1 MVFYPEGPTKEDMGS
16 ADFILLINMLVAGL
30 LAAAFMAV
38 AVYGTRGVSARWLAT
53 SYLLGMVY
61 CVVEVTI
68 PAFADARLPVVTA
81 FAVFLGATIAFNGG
95 LAHKYGVRPPWA
107 PMLSFLVVASVAV
120 YLVQDLPRQSLTR
133 MMAYQLPYAVMQLA
147 ALGIVLSSRQR
158 LGWLDYALALVLGA
172 SALQFASKPLIAGA
186 LGGWGAYPQAY
197 VTTSYALVSQSLGT
211 VFALAL
217 ALLALAVL
225 VRDALAEATSKS
237 ETDTLSR
244 LFNRGGF
251 ERHADLAMRD
261 AVRRGVPVALVIA
274 DLDYF
279 KNINDSYGHACGDRV
294 IETFAGFLRE
304 AAAEHHVAGR
314 IGGEEFAIILPG
326 TNLAAA
332 RLFAEGARNA
342 FGALPIEG
350 LPADHRCS
358 ASFGVAELAAEES
371 FADLL
376 RRADAAL
383 YEAKNAG
390 RDCVRV
396 SGAPRRR
403 QTPTIFNGK
412 G

>member
-1 MVFYPEGPTKEDMGS
+1 MGS
-16 ADFILLINMLVAGL
+16 ADFILMINLVVAGL
-30 LAAAFMAV
+30 LAVAFMAI
-38 AVYGTRGVSARWLAT
+38 AAYGTGRVSARWLAF
-53 SYLLGMVY
+53 SYLLGMAY
-61 CVVEVTI
+61 FAIEFSI
-68 PAFADARLPVVTA
+68 PAFSNARLPVVAA

-107 PMLSFLVVASVAV
+107 PMLCFLVVASVAV
-120 YLVQDLPRQSLTR
+120 YLVQDLPRQSLAR
-133 MMAYQLPYAVMQLA
+133 MMAYQLPYAAMQFA

-158 LGWLDYALALVLGA
+158 LAWLDHVLALVLGA
-172 SALQFASKPLIAGA
+172 SAVQFASKPFIAGA
-186 LGGWGAYPQAY
+186 LGGWGSDPQAY
-197 VTTSYALVSQSLGT
+197 VTTAYALVSQSVGT
-211 VFALAL
+211 VFGLAL

-225 VRDALAEATSKS
+225 VRDALSEATSKS
-237 ETDTLSR
+237 ETDALSR

-251 ERHADLAMRD
+251 ERHANFAIRD

-279 KNINDSYGHACGDRV
+279 KSINDNYGHACGDRV

-304 AAAEHHVAGR
+304 AAAEHYVAGR

-358 ASFGVAELAAEES
+358 ASFGVAELAADEG

-396 SGAPRRR
+396 SGALRRR

>member
-1 MVFYPEGPTKEDMGS
+1 MGS
-16 ADFILLINMLVAGL
+16 ADFILMINLLVAGL
-30 LAAAFMAV
+30 LAAAFMAL
-38 AVYGTRGVSARWLAT
+38 AVHDGGRVSARWLAF
-53 SYLLGMVY
+53 SYLLGMAY
-61 CVVEVTI
+61 FAIEFSI
-68 PAFADARLPVVTA
+68 PAFADAKVPVVAA

-95 LAHKYGVRPPWA
+95 LAHKYGVRPPWS
-107 PMLSFLVVASVAV
+107 PMLCFLVVASVAV
-120 YLVQDLPRQSLTR
+120 YLVQDLPRHSLTR
-133 MMAYQLPYAVMQLA
+133 MMAYQLPYAAMQFA

-158 LGWLDYALALVLGA
+158 LARLDHVLALVLGA
-172 SALQFASKPLIAGA
+172 SAVQFASKPLIAGA
-186 LGGWGAYPQAY
+186 LGGWGANPQAY
-197 VTTSYALVSQSLGT
+197 VQTSYALVSQSLGT
-211 VFALAL
+211 VFGLAL

-225 VRDALAEATSKS
+225 VRDVLNEATSKS
-237 ETDTLSR
+237 ETDALSR

-279 KNINDSYGHACGDRV
+279 KSINDSYGHASGDRV

-342 FGALPIEG
+342 FGALSIDG
-350 LPADHRCS
+350 LPTDHRCS
-358 ASFGVAELAAEES
+358 ASFGVAELTADEG

-396 SGAPRRR
+396 SGALRRR
-403 QTPTIFNGK
+403 HTPTVFNGK

>member
-1 MVFYPEGPTKEDMGS
+1 MVFCPERSTKEDMGS
-16 ADFILLINMLVAGL
+16 ADFILMINMLVAGL

-38 AVYGTRGVSARWLAT
+38 AVYGTGRKPARWLAF

-61 CVVEVTI
+61 CVIEVSI
-68 PAFADARLPVVTA
+68 PAFADARVPVVAA

-107 PMLSFLVVASVAV
+107 PMLCFLVVASVAV
-120 YLVQDLPRQSLTR
+120 YLVQDLPRQSITR
-133 MMAYQLPYAVMQLA
+133 MMAYQLPYAAMQLA

-158 LGWLDYALALVLGA
+158 LAWLDHMLALVLGA

-186 LGGWGAYPQAY
+186 LGGWGADPQAY
-197 VTTSYALVSQSLGT
+197 VTTRYALVSQSLGT

-251 ERHADLAMRD
+251 ERHAGLAMRD
-261 AVRRGVPVALVIA
+261 AVRRGVPVALVTA

-279 KNINDSYGHACGDRV
+279 KSINDNYGHACGDRV

-358 ASFGVAELAAEES
+358 ASFGVAELAPDEG

-396 SGAPRRR
+396 SGAPRRH

>member
-1 MVFYPEGPTKEDMGS
+1 MGS
-16 ADFILLINMLVAGL
+16 ADFVLMINMLVAGL
-30 LAAAFMAV
+30 LAAAFMAI
-38 AVYGTRGVSARWLAT
+38 AVHGTGRVSARWLAF
-53 SYLLGMVY
+53 SYVLGMAY
-61 CVVEVTI
+61 FAIEFSI
-68 PAFADARLPVVTA
+68 PAFADARLPVVAA

-95 LAHKYGVRPPWA
+95 VAHKYGVRPPWV
-107 PMLSFLVVASVAV
+107 PMLCFLVVASVAV
-120 YLVQDLPRQSLTR
+120 YLVQDLPRQSLAR
-133 MMAYQLPYAVMQLA
+133 MMAYQLPYAAMQLT

-158 LGWLDYALALVLGA
+158 LAWLDHVLALVLSA
-172 SALQFASKPLIAGA
+172 SAVQFASKPLIAGA
-186 LGGWGAYPQAY
+186 LGGWGADPQAY
-197 VTTSYALVSQSLGT
+197 VQTAYALVSQSLGT
-211 VFALAL
+211 VFGLAL

-225 VRDALAEATSKS
+225 VRDALSEATSKS

-251 ERHADLAMRD
+251 ERHADIAMRD
-261 AVRRGVPVALVIA
+261 AARRGVPVALVLA

-279 KNINDSYGHACGDRV
+279 KSINDRYGHACGDRV

-358 ASFGVAELAAEES
+358 ASFGVAELTADEG

-396 SGAPRRR
+396 SGALRRR

>member
-1 MVFYPEGPTKEDMGS
+1 MGS
-16 ADFILLINMLVAGL
+16 ADFILMINIVVAGL
-30 LAAAFMAV
+30 LAAAFMAI
-38 AVYGTRGVSARWLAT
+38 AAYGTGRVSARWLAF
-53 SYLLGMVY
+53 SYLLGMAY
-61 CVVEVTI
+61 FAIEFSI
-68 PAFADARLPVVTA
+68 PAFSDARSPVVVA
-81 FAVFLGATIAFNGG
+81 FAVFLGATIVFNGG

-107 PMLSFLVVASVAV
+107 PMLCFLVVASVAV
-120 YLVQDLPRQSLTR
+120 YLVQDLPRQSLAR
-133 MMAYQLPYAVMQLA
+133 MMAYQLPYAAMQFT
-147 ALGIVLSSRQR
+147 ALGIVLSSRQG
-158 LGWLDYALALVLGA
+158 LAWLDHVLALVLGA
-172 SALQFASKPLIAGA
+172 SAVQFASKPFIAGA
-186 LGGWGAYPQAY
+186 LGGWGANPQAY
-197 VTTSYALVSQSLGT
+197 VQTAYALVSQSLGT
-211 VFALAL
+211 VFGLAL

-225 VRDALAEATSKS
+225 VRDALSEATSKS
-237 ETDTLSR
+237 ETDALSR
-244 LFNRGGF
+244 LLNRGGF
-251 ERHADLAMRD
+251 ERHAVFAMRD

-279 KNINDSYGHACGDRV
+279 KSINDSYGHACGDRV

-350 LPADHRCS
+350 LPAEHRCS
-358 ASFGVAELAAEES
+358 ASFGMAELAVDEG

-383 YEAKNAG
+383 YDAKNAG

-396 SGAPRRR
+396 SGALRRR

>member
-1 MVFYPEGPTKEDMGS
+1 MGS
-16 ADFILLINMLVAGL
+16 ADFILMINMLVAGL

-38 AVYGTRGVSARWLAT
+38 AIYGTRGVSARWLAT

-61 CVVEVTI
+61 CVVEVAI

-95 LAHKYGVRPPWA
+95 LAHKYGVRPPWV
-107 PMLSFLVVASVAV
+107 PMLSFLVVASIAV

-158 LGWLDYALALVLGA
+158 LAWLDHVLALVLGA

-186 LGGWGAYPQAY
+186 LGGWGADPQAY

-279 KNINDSYGHACGDRV
+279 KNINDSYGHACG
-294 IETFAGFLRE
+294 
-304 AAAEHHVAGR
+304 
-314 IGGEEFAIILPG
+314 
-326 TNLAAA
+326 
-332 RLFAEGARNA
+332 
-342 FGALPIEG
+342 
-350 LPADHRCS
+350 
-358 ASFGVAELAAEES
+358 
-371 FADLL
+371 
-376 RRADAAL
+376 
-383 YEAKNAG
+383 
-390 RDCVRV
+390 
-396 SGAPRRR
+396 
-403 QTPTIFNGK
+403 
-412 G
+412 

>member
-1 MVFYPEGPTKEDMGS
+1 MGS
-16 ADFILLINMLVAGL
+16 ADFILMINLLVAGL
-30 LAAAFMAV
+30 LAGAFMAI
-38 AVYGTRGVSARWLAT
+38 AVYDAGRVSARWLAF
-53 SYLLGMVY
+53 SYLLGMAY
-61 CVVEVTI
+61 FAIEFSI
-68 PAFADARLPVVTA
+68 PAFADARLPVVAA

-107 PMLSFLVVASVAV
+107 PMLCFLVVATVAV
-120 YLVQDLPRQSLTR
+120 YLAQDLPRHSLTR
-133 MMAYQLPYAVMQLA
+133 MMAYQLPYAAMQFA

-158 LGWLDYALALVLGA
+158 LGRFDHLLALVLGA
-172 SALQFASKPLIAGA
+172 SAVQFASKPLIAGA
-186 LGGWGAYPQAY
+186 LGGWGANPQAY
-197 VTTSYALVSQSLGT
+197 VQTAYALVSQSLGT
-211 VFALAL
+211 VFGLAL

-225 VRDALAEATSKS
+225 VRDVLAEATSKS
-237 ETDTLSR
+237 ETDALSR

-279 KNINDSYGHACGDRV
+279 KSINDSYGHACGDRV

-304 AAAEHHVAGR
+304 AAAKHHVAGR

-350 LPADHRCS
+350 VPADHRCS
-358 ASFGVAELAAEES
+358 ASFGVAELAADEG

-396 SGAPRRR
+396 SGSARRR
-403 QTPTIFNGK
+403 QAPTVFNGK